1 MAMQNMPIA
10 ATVTQID
17 KQNQKF
23 QLMTETG
30 HLIEFKISES
40 LLSALQT
47 GDSMEVAIHK
57 NSGGQ
62 RTGKQGAQSP
72 SPDN

>member
-10 ATVTQID
+10 ATVMQID
-17 KQNQKF
+17 KQNQKL

-30 HLIEFKISES
+30 HLVEFKISES

-47 GDSMEVAIHK
+47 GNSVEVAIHK
-57 NSGGQ
+57 KSGGQ
-62 RTGKQGAQSP
+62 RTGKQGSK
-72 SPDN
+72 